1 MIVGSGDGDG
11 AARVG
16 SGDGDGRRGLEAAA
30 ETGGEGV
37 DGRRGIE
44 DAARR
49 GPSEGIVPRK
59 KKLGASFF
67 FLLQIQ
73 PRTPR
78 IERLGLDRPNVSAGA
93 PAPSIAL
100 KLLAGSSGYDC

>member
-1 MIVGSGDGDG
+1 M
-11 AARVG
+11 RVG
-16 SGDGDGRRGLEAAA
+16 SGDGDGRRGLEAAT

-49 GPSEGIVPRK
+49 SPSEGIVPRK

-67 FLLQIQ
+67 LLQIQ
-73 PRTPR
+73 PRAAR
-78 IERLGLDRPNVSAGA
+78 IKRPGLDRPKLFGRCAGA
-93 PAPSIAL
+93 
-100 KLLAGSSGYDC
+100 

>member
-37 DGRRGIE
+37 DGRRGIGG
-44 DAARR
+44 AARR
-49 GPSEGIVPRK
+49 SPSEGIEPRK

-67 FLLQIQ
+67 FCS
-73 PRTPR
+73 RSNR
-78 IERLGLDRPNVSAGA
+78 ARLASNG
-93 PAPSIAL
+93 
-100 KLLAGSSGYDC
+100 